1 VKLDRRMPEEMSD
14 EVRRLLDRRAERLR
28 APAPHASEETV
39 LWAAEFPVGEESY
52 AVPLE
57 ALRGAVPL
65 KMVTA
70 VPLSPPHVVGILRF
84 QGQVITAMSLSSLL
98 GGRGWREDPAVL
110 LVVDAGLG
118 GRLVALD
125 CERIPKPVQL
135 PFAAVEESLSR
146 WQSAV
151 VEVTLPGPRQ
161 VNLID
166 LRKLLDRRTGRSP
179 EGAADGRSRA
189 LPGDGRSPEG
199 RADDDEGRHD

>member
-1 VKLDRRMPEEMSD
+1 VKLDPRTPEELSE
-14 EVRRLLDRRAERLR
+14 EVRRLLERRAERLR
-28 APAPHASEETV
+28 EKGSQAAEETI

-52 AVPLE
+52 ALPLD

-110 LVVDAGLG
+110 LVVDPGLG

-135 PFAAVEESLSR
+135 PFAAVEEALSR
-146 WQSAV
+146 SDGPIA
-151 VEVTLPGPRQ
+151 EVTLPGPRL
-161 VNLID
+161 VNLIE
-166 LRKLLDRRTGRSP
+166 LRKLMDRRSVTI
-179 EGAADGRSRA
+179 RA
-189 LPGDGRSPEG
+189 VPGDSSGPG
-199 RADDDEGRHD
+199 AGYGEGRHD